1 MTQKEI
7 EKQQRK
13 ILFDH
18 FKAGTLKRKM
28 DAAYGEEEMAK
39 PVEPAKPA
47 ESAKPAEPAEP
58 VPYDYQFDF
67 KYLLG
72 NYYKAY
78 QNDKYYN
85 DMKNDMK
92 DECAEIKEL
101 EGETEHDPILYDPIL
116 LWYIYRNIDKKTDK
130 KTDEKNDEK
139 NDENE
144 KNVRLFDC
152 DSWNGSNDLMDEI
165 YDRLWRNKMDKSL
178 RDKFGGDTMNSFA
191 TTFHALFCDG
201 DSFLAYK
208 NDIKSIESEEKKK
221 REEKKKFYDALREYA
236 KLTGCLGN
244 FVLVPKGFNG
254 YRGLAGTIKDYW
266 DLSLHELRCD
276 RSGQGWLDLVDM
288 PFNKYI
294 NLFFLWDYVSGQ
306 KNEGYRARPLFKSH
320 EAILTREKMVLP
332 RKADG
337 EGASD
342 DFSEFT
348 KNANRCILRR
358 GAFMSAMLRIS
369 AEDSDSYDKI
379 VEYLATDASLGS
391 MEDVIKQLRALRL
404 NKDKNKN
411 KKAKGFLKDLLKELK
426 KIERQSETDIHEKNR
441 KEKRP

>member
-1 MTQKEI
+1 MRQKEI
-7 EKQQRK
+7 EKKQRE
-13 ILFDH
+13 ILFNH

-28 DAAYGEEEMAK
+28 DAAYGEEETA
-39 PVEPAKPA
+39 ETAKPA
-47 ESAKPAEPAEP
+47 EPVEAAETTESAKPAKSAKSAKSAKPAETAK
-58 VPYDYQFDF
+58 PYDYEFDF

-72 NYYKAY
+72 NYCKAY
-78 QNDKYYN
+78 RGDGYYN
-85 DMKNDMK
+85 NKK
-92 DECAEIKEL
+92 AGCAEVKEL
-101 EGETEHDPILYDPIL
+101 EKETEDDPIL
-116 LWYIYRNIDKKTDK
+116 LWYIYRKIDNKN
-130 KTDEKNDEK
+130 DEENDEENDEK

-191 TTFHALFCDG
+191 TTFHALFCKKSDKR
-201 DSFLAYK
+201 SFLAYK
-208 NDIKSIESEEKKK
+208 EDIKSIESEES
-221 REEKKKFYDALREYA
+221 EEKKKFYDALREYA

-254 YRGLAGTIKDYW
+254 YRGLAGTIRDYW

-294 NLFFLWDYVSGQ
+294 NLFFLWDYVSEK
-306 KNEGYRARPLFKSH
+306 KNGGYRARPLFKRH
-320 EAILTREKMVLP
+320 EAILTREKIVLP
-332 RKADG
+332 RKADR

-358 GAFMSAMLRIS
+358 GAFMSTMLRIS
-369 AEDSDSYDKI
+369 VEYSDSYDKI
-379 VEYLATDASLGS
+379 VDYLATDASLGS
-391 MEDVIKQLRALRL
+391 MEDVIEQLQLKALPS
-404 NKDKNKN
+404 DE
-411 KKAKGFLKDLLKELK
+411 KAKGFLSKLSEELK
-426 KIERQSETDIHEKNR
+426 KIDHPSETGIHEKN
-441 KEKRP
+441 

>member
-13 ILFDH
+13 ILFAR
-18 FKAGTLKRKM
+18 FQEGTLLPDM
-28 DAAYGEEEMAK
+28 NAAYTKEK
-39 PVEPAKPA
+39 PAKPA
-47 ESAKPAEPAEP
+47 KS
-58 VPYDYQFDF
+58 VPYDYEFDF

-78 QNDKYYN
+78 RGDGYYN
-85 DMKNDMK
+85 DKK
-92 DECAEIKEL
+92 AGCAEVKEL
-101 EGETEHDPILYDPIL
+101 EEKTEHDPILYDPIL

-130 KTDEKNDEK
+130 KNDEKTDKK

-165 YDRLWRNKMDKSL
+165 YDQLWRNKMNESL

-191 TTFHALFCDG
+191 TTFNAFSG
-201 DSFLAYK
+201 KESYEESFDDYK
-208 NDIKSIESEEKKK
+208 EKK
-221 REEKKKFYDALREYA
+221 ESYDVLREYA

-254 YRGLAGTIKDYW
+254 YRGLAGTIRDYW

-276 RSGQGWLDLVDM
+276 QSGQGWLDQVDM

-294 NLFFLWDYVSGQ
+294 NLFFLWDYVSGK
-306 KNEGYRARPLFKSH
+306 KNGGYRVRPLFKSH
-320 EAILTREKMVLP
+320 EAILMREKMVLP
-332 RKADG
+332 RKADV

-348 KNANRCILRR
+348 KKANRCILRR
-358 GAFMSAMLRIS
+358 GAFMSTMLRIS

-379 VEYLATDASLGS
+379 VEDLATDASLGS
-391 MEDVIKQLRALRL
+391 MEDVIDQLQALPLGR
-404 NKDKNKN
+404 KGR
-411 KKAKGFLKDLLKELK
+411 KAKGFLSELSKELK
-426 KIERQSETDIHEKNR
+426 KFERPSEKNT
-441 KEKRP
+441 

>member
-1 MTQKEI
+1 MTQKKI
-7 EKQQRK
+7 EEQQRK
-13 ILFDH
+13 ILFAR
-18 FKAGTLKRKM
+18 FQEGTLLPDMNAVYIKEKT
-28 DAAYGEEEMAK
+28 
-39 PVEPAKPA
+39 AKPA
-47 ESAKPAEPAEP
+47 ETAKPSEPVEAAETTESAKPAEPAESAR
-58 VPYDYQFDF
+58 YDYQFDF

-72 NYYKAY
+72 NYYITYK
-78 QNDKYYN
+78 NRDRYN
-85 DMKNDMK
+85 KMWEKLAK
-92 DECAEIKEL
+92 SKTL
-101 EGETEHDPILYDPIL
+101 KGENISATDPIL
-116 LWYIYRNIDKKTDK
+116 LWYIYKKI
-130 KTDEKNDEK
+130 
-139 NDENE
+139 DENE
-144 KNVRLFDC
+144 KNGRLFDC

-165 YDRLWRNKMDKSL
+165 YDRLWRNKMNKWGCSSSH
-178 RDKFGGDTMNSFA
+178 DKFGGDTMNSFA

-276 RSGQGWLDLVDM
+276 RSGQGWLDQVDM

-294 NLFFLWDYVSGQ
+294 NLFFLWDYVSGK
-306 KNEGYRARPLFKSH
+306 KNGGYRVRPLFKSH
-320 EAILTREKMVLP
+320 EAILIREKMVLP
-332 RKADG
+332 RKADRK
-337 EGASD
+337 GASD

-348 KNANRCILRR
+348 KKANRCILRR

-379 VEYLATDASLGS
+379 VDYLATDASLGS
-391 MEDVIKQLRALRL
+391 MEDVIEQLQLKALPL
-404 NKDKNKN
+404 DE
-411 KKAKGFLKDLLKELK
+411 KAKDFLDDLLNELETIEQKIKENATC
-426 KIERQSETDIHEKNR
+426 Q
-441 KEKRP
+441 P

>member
-7 EKQQRK
+7 EEQQRK

-18 FKAGTLKRKM
+18 FKAGTLERKM
-28 DAAYGEEEMAK
+28 DTAYKKKKPAK
-39 PVEPAKPA
+39 LAEPAK
-47 ESAKPAEPAEP
+47 S
-58 VPYDYQFDF
+58 VPYDYEFDF

-78 QNDKYYN
+78 RGDGYYN
-85 DMKNDMK
+85 DKK
-92 DECAEIKEL
+92 AGCAEVKEL
-101 EGETEHDPILYDPIL
+101 EEKTEHDPIL

-130 KTDEKNDEK
+130 KNDEKTDKK

-165 YDRLWRNKMDKSL
+165 YDRLWRNKMNESL

-191 TTFHALFCDG
+191 TTFNAFSG
-201 DSFLAYK
+201 KESYEESFDDYK
-208 NDIKSIESEEKKK
+208 EKK
-221 REEKKKFYDALREYA
+221 ESYDVLREYA

-254 YRGLAGTIKDYW
+254 YRGLAGTIRDYW

-276 RSGQGWLDLVDM
+276 QSGQGWLDQVDM

-294 NLFFLWDYVSGQ
+294 NLFFLWDYVSGK
-306 KNEGYRARPLFKSH
+306 KNGGYRVRPLFKSH
-320 EAILTREKMVLP
+320 EAILMREKMVLP
-332 RKADG
+332 RKADV

-348 KNANRCILRR
+348 KKANRCILRR
-358 GAFMSAMLRIS
+358 GAFMSTMLRIS

-379 VEYLATDASLGS
+379 VEDLATDASLGS
-391 MEDVIKQLRALRL
+391 MEDVIDQLQALPLGR
-404 NKDKNKN
+404 KGR
-411 KKAKGFLKDLLKELK
+411 KAKGFLSELSKELK
-426 KIERQSETDIHEKNR
+426 KFERPSEKNT
-441 KEKRP
+441 

>member
-39 PVEPAKPA
+39 PAEPAKPA
-47 ESAKPAEPAEP
+47 ESAKPAEPAEPAKPAEP

-72 NYYKAY
+72 NYYITYK
-78 QNDKYYN
+78 NRDRYN
-85 DMKNDMK
+85 KMWEKLAK
-92 DECAEIKEL
+92 SKTL
-101 EGETEHDPILYDPIL
+101 KGENISATDPIL
-116 LWYIYRNIDKKTDK
+116 LWYIYREIDKK
-130 KTDEKNDEK
+130 
-139 NDENE
+139 ENIP
-144 KNVRLFDC
+144 FDC

-165 YDRLWRNKMDKSL
+165 YDRLWRNKMNKWGCSSS

-191 TTFHALFCDG
+191 TTFNAFSG
-201 DSFLAYK
+201 KESYKKSFDDYK
-208 NDIKSIESEEKKK
+208 EKK
-221 REEKKKFYDALREYA
+221 EFYDVLREYA

-254 YRGLAGTIKDYW
+254 YRGLAGTIRDYW

-276 RSGQGWLDLVDM
+276 RSGQGWLDQVDM

-294 NLFFLWDYVSGQ
+294 NLFFLWDYVSGK
-306 KNEGYRARPLFKSH
+306 KNGGYRTRPLFKSH

-332 RKADG
+332 RKADV

-369 AEDSDSYDKI
+369 VECPHSYKRI

-391 MEDVIKQLRALRL
+391 MEDVIEQLQLKALPL
-404 NKDKNKN
+404 DE
-411 KKAKGFLKDLLKELK
+411 KAKGFLSKLSKELK
-426 KIERQSETDIHEKNR
+426 EIDQPSEKNT
-441 KEKRP
+441 